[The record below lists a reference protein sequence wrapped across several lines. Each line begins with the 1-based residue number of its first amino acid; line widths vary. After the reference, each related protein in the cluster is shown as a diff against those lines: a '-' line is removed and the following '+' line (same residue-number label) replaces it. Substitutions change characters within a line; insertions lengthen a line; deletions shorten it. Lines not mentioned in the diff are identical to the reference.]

1 MSALSSKNF
10 KKKYAASK
18 NTVSGQ
24 GVRPGLPGTG
34 GAIGGGDDYH
44 QKIGRN
50 KRPYYQGEKGTPSQS
65 ADAGFSS
72 ALSQNVGVYDPE
84 EFEGIMF
91 PDQDEYEEDQ
101 DECEED
107 IYIYDI
113 LPLMTRKLASPR
125 QHLKI
130 KEESLE
136 LPTMSEIYI
145 HGNIDAYDVINESA
159 AGAVLDAAIAALDLI
174 PGPLLQPVVS
184 ILALG
189 RGYFQ
194 AKGVRKEGDEANI
207 VMRAITGDTLVE
219 ALQMGEEEFNSFIS
233 KICAATDQE
242 REELRNELTDVTDTF
257 KDMAQTIAAGMPHR
271 GFAAAI
277 LQMTPSGI
285 LNFLA
290 ELLNKITTF
299 IPGAERFLNNFI
311 GPAYSGLFL
320 GVGGMAQK
328 IPVDPI
334 TGATLPPGR
343 WKKIGGPLAKAAI
356 AAMASRYGMILNAT
370 HRDRRP
376 CTAYLNVATSD
387 ETEKLTDVRSGM
399 EDVDVRELYADYI
412 AQELQESSDDSLRQ
426 LIREAVYEMPE
437 KLRNTEPTEFLD
449 YDPLKLGE
457 EDEEDNRD
465 DESDDPYENP
475 NEYAVAYK
483 TDDGIATY
491 HPRAMSESD
500 LRELVRGILDEA
512 KKSKKKVKKT
522 MKR

>member
-257 KDMAQTIAAGMPHR
+257 KDMAQTIAAGMPGR
-271 GFAAAI
+271 GFTAAI

-285 LNFLA
+285 LNFLV
-290 ELLNKITTF
+290 ELLNKITTT
-299 IPGAERFLNNFI
+299 IPGLERVLNNFI
-311 GPAYSGLFL
+311 GPAYSGLFFGGAMSVVGDPATVL
-320 GVGGMAQK
+320 GRM
-328 IPVDPI
+328 
-334 TGATLPPGR
+334 
-343 WKKIGGPLAKAAI
+343 GGPLSKAAM

-370 HRDRRP
+370 HRDPKP
-376 CTAYLNVATSD
+376 CTTYLSVVPGG
-387 ETEKLTDVRSGM
+387 ETEQMEPMTTDLEAAVSSAK
-399 EDVDVRELYADYI
+399 ETYADLI
-412 AQELQESSDDSLRQ
+412 SKELRFKEGISDNLRQ
-426 LIREAVYEMPE
+426 LIREAVYEMPA
-437 KLRNTEPTEFLD
+437 KLRNTEPQEFLD
-449 YDPLKLGE
+449 YDPLRLGE
-457 EDEEDNRD
+457 EGEEENRD
-465 DESDDPYENP
+465 DESDESYENP

-491 HPRAMSESD
+491 YPRAMSESD
-500 LRELVRGILDEA
+500 LREFVRGILDEA
-512 KKSKKKVKKT
+512 KRSKKKIKKT